1 MPVRDGTII
10 SLTQRNNSMT
20 AIRPYHLTHTD
31 GRRSIVVA
39 TSQAEAIR
47 HAERG
52 WSARPASA
60 LDVIGQPIEYAR
72 ESYKP
77 LPAGTPTREAL
88 VMPGEGS

>member
-1 MPVRDGTII
+1 MTPV
-10 SLTQRNNSMT
+10 
-20 AIRPYHLTHTD
+20 RPYHLTHTD
-31 GRRSIVVA
+31 GRRLIVVA

-60 LDVIGQPIEYAR
+60 LDVIGQPIEYSR
-72 ESYKP
+72 DSYKP